1 MKLLKAG
8 TGTIHGQ
15 SGFLVSAGTAGT
27 PANEHSRSLSLCLSH
42 SGNSYPS
49 SLMFC
54 HDFFPSKFCSYPVT
68 GSVTIGV
75 DRMSG
80 GQEKRLLLP
89 LLLFSE
95 TFGI

>member
-54 HDFFPSKFCSYPVT
+54 HDFFSLKVLLIPCHWFSHNRC
-68 GSVTIGV
+68 
-75 DRMSG
+75 
-80 GQEKRLLLP
+80 GQDEWRAGEKAAVATAAVL
-89 LLLFSE
+89 
-95 TFGI
+95 